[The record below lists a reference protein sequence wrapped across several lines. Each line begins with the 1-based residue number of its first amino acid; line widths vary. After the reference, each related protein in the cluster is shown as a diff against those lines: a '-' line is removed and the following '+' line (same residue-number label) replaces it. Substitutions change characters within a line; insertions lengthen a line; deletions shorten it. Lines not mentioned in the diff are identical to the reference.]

1 VSYICATWSPEET
14 NTKNRLDPTAPLAP
28 LINMLFHIAIA
39 TALLALA
46 TTRIEAFSNTHLHT
60 HMVHAGPR
68 SRIHNLLTN
77 GSSLPAGGAVW
88 PTAIYWTTVQVG
100 TPPVDF
106 PVCIDSGSG
115 DLDISGKGC
124 DNCPTQSPNKAYDPS
139 ASSTAKK
146 QFFPFSNS
154 YQTCDLTDP
163 TAVCT
168 ISGPT
173 YTDAV
178 SLAGYGPVTV
188 KLGDIQKQ
196 TSNFDQFKEIGGV
209 MGFTQGGSEDVFAQ
223 LVAGGKCDNIWAMC
237 MHQGTK
243 SNGTIT
249 IGGAD
254 PRLSNGT
261 IHYVKDVGRGFHSV
275 QVVSLTLGGSGGSS
289 SPTIQVNEAAILD
302 TGTNILLAPTKVMKA
317 LQSAMCAD
325 SSLTSC
331 NELWSMKCVSLSDST
346 LLSYPDVTMNLDGV
360 DLIMTSRDYLLKGSP
375 LAASPD
381 QYCLGIRDGG
391 SAGGSGFIIGDTTM
405 RNYYLVFDLEGKK
418 IGWGNVNKNT
428 CGSL

>member
-1 VSYICATWSPEET
+1 MQLFSSITLGLAAITT
-14 NTKNRLDPTAPLAP
+14 TAD
-28 LINMLFHIAIA
+28 
-39 TALLALA
+39 
-46 TTRIEAFSNTHLHT
+46 AFSNINMNTHI
-60 HMVHAGPR
+60 VHKGPT
-68 SRIHNLLTN
+68 SRIHSILTN
-77 GSSLPAGGAVW
+77 GSSIPAGGAIW

-124 DNCPTQSPNKAYDPS
+124 NNCPKQAPNMAYDPS
-139 ASSTAKK
+139 ASSTSKK

-173 YTDAV
+173 YKDQV

-209 MGFTQGGSEDVFAQ
+209 MGFTQGGGENVFAS
-223 LVAGGKCDNIWAMC
+223 LVAAQKCDNVWAMC
-237 MHQGTK
+237 MYKGTK

-249 IGGAD
+249 IGGVD
-254 PRLSNGT
+254 QSLSNGT
-261 IHYVKDVGRGFHSV
+261 IEYVPDVGHGFHSV
-275 QVVSLTLGGSGGSS
+275 QVQSLTLDGGEV
-289 SPTIQVNEAAILD
+289 IQVGEAAILD
-302 TGTNILLAPTKVMKA
+302 TGTNILLAPTKVMTALKA
-317 LQSAMCAD
+317 SMCKDTA
-325 SSLTSC
+325 LTSC
-331 NELWSMKCVSLSDST
+331 NDIWSNKCVKLTPADVDA
-346 LLSYPDVTMNLDGV
+346 YPDLTMQLDGTK
-360 DLIMTSRDYLLKGSP
+360 LLMTSRDYLLLGSP
-375 LAASPD
+375 VATEAD
-381 QYCLGIRDGG
+381 QYCLAIRDGG

-405 RNYYLVFDLEGKK
+405 RSSYLVFDLAQKR
-418 IGWGNVNKNT
+418 IGWGPVNKET